1 MVVGDD
7 GVNADVQSNNK
18 FNERI
23 NPNTNMPRKPT
34 LQVRLV
40 EKVLY
45 IYNITIKLSK
55 EYIF

>member
-1 MVVGDD
+1 MVLGDD

-23 NPNTNMPRKPT
+23 NPNANMPRKPT

-45 IYNITIKLSK
+45 IYNITIKLST